1 MLEAYAYTKRGSNRT
16 LLKILKLIES
26 KFSNDVMNFYGVDE
40 AILLTNALVEL
51 RPQNNQDSNDIE
63 DIRVK
68 LIQSCID
75 YIILHAEDVKFID
88 QQVLLLNTLM
98 SDIVLSGRI
107 ELDVPEPSQL

>member
-1 MLEAYAYTKRGSNRT
+1 LLEAYAYTKRGSNRT